1 VASVASIE
9 RTAYPRFKRFLSAR
23 ELHVFY
29 TPQPEEVTWV
39 RGIAGSDEHLLA
51 GMVQLKV
58 FNRLG
63 YFPDLEKVPAMVTD
77 HIRRDLRLPA
87 RVEPVY
93 SSLRTAKRH
102 RTLIRA
108 RSEVVYDPPA
118 ARKVAA
124 EAIAEAARRKNDPAD
139 LINVALERLV
149 EGSFELPAFRT
160 LNDLATEIR
169 SRINDE
175 IFTMVVARLG
185 AARVAR
191 LEGLR
196 AVGAGGKSE
205 FNRLKR
211 TAKRPSWTNFRLQL
225 EHLEWVD
232 GFGDARAWW
241 EGVPPSK
248 IADFAGEAASADAAV
263 LADYSPAKRVAVL
276 AALVYSAQA
285 KARDDVA
292 EMFCRRVATLTKRSR
307 EELEA
312 IKQKHREITERL
324 VVNYRAVLERIDPD
338 GSAGGKGAARQRA
351 ALEMARKTVEAAGGF
366 AAQYTDIDAVT
377 AHQGDNHV
385 PLVARHFRKDRAA
398 MLAMVGALDLRAS
411 SSDTAV
417 LDLLDYVREH
427 ASLTRD
433 FIPDHVGVRDEH
445 GTPVL
450 GKDGTPR
457 VEVFDTSFA
466 SEHWNKAIRDRK
478 HPGMFVRRHL
488 EACVLT
494 CLAEELRTG
503 DVAVDGAVSYANWAD
518 QLISPEKCREL
529 LPAFCAEVGIPATA
543 KEFRDALEA
552 KLSAQCA
559 ETDSGYPDNP
569 DLVIDEQGRPSLKQ
583 YRAPAPTETALALEA
598 ALRERMPERTLLGIL
613 ARTAHWLEW
622 WRRFSPAS
630 GSDPK
635 LDDPFCRY
643 VLTTFCYGTN
653 LGPAQAARHI
663 AGVSAHELGTTARRH
678 VTIEKLNRAIAD
690 VVNAFMELDLIKVW
704 GDGSVVA
711 ADGTQVDTFIDN
723 LLAEASIRYGGTG
736 GIGYYHISD
745 TYIALFSRF
754 IPVGVWEA
762 VFLIQGLLDQQ
773 SKVEPTNVHTD
784 TQGQALPVYALA
796 HLLGFQLMPRV
807 RNWKE
812 LNFYRPAEQVRY
824 RHIDALLGEPGR
836 NVIDWDLIQT
846 HYEDVMRVVLS
857 IQEGRISSDVL
868 LRRLSTY
875 SRRNNFYK
883 AFREIGR
890 VIRTVQLLRFLSDSQ
905 LRRRTTAETNKVE
918 SYNKF
923 SAWCRFGNHGVI
935 ADNDPEEQEKILKF
949 STLLANA
956 VIFHTTLDMMMVI
969 RELLAE
975 GWTIALEDLAVLSP
989 YLTARIQRFG
999 VYATDEIE
1007 LTPEPFD
1014 AHLGLDLTSAPA
1026 GAP

>member
-1 VASVASIE
+1 MASIE
-9 RTAYPRFKRFLSAR
+9 RTAFPRFKRFLSAR

-29 TPQPEEVTWV
+29 TPQPEEITWA
-39 RGIAGSDEHLLA
+39 RGVAGSDAHLLA
-51 GMVQLKV
+51 VIVQLKA

-63 YFPDLEKVPAMVTD
+63 YFPGMEKVPAMVVE
-77 HIRRDLRLPA
+77 HIRRDLRLPDE
-87 RVEPVY
+87 VQPVY
-93 SSLRTAKRH
+93 SSARAAERH
-102 RTLIRA
+102 RRLIRA

-118 ARKVAA
+118 ARKLAA
-124 EAIAEAARRKNDPAD
+124 EAIEEAARRMNDPAD
-139 LINVALERLV
+139 LINIALERLV
-149 EGSFELPAFRT
+149 EGAFEFPAFRT
-160 LNDLATEIR
+160 LNDMATKIR
-169 SRINDE
+169 GKVNDE
-175 IFTMVVARLG
+175 IFAMVVARLG
-185 AARVAR
+185 AVRVAR
-191 LEGLR
+191 LDGLR
-196 AVGAGGKSE
+196 LVGAGAAGGKSE

-211 TAKRPSWTNFRLQL
+211 TARRPSWTNFRLQL
-225 EHLEWVD
+225 EHLEWVV

-263 LADYSPAKRVAVL
+263 LGDYSPAKRVAVL

-285 KARDDVA
+285 KARDDIA
-292 EMFCRRVATLTKRSR
+292 AMFCRRVATLTKRSR
-307 EELEA
+307 DELEA
-312 IKQKHREITERL
+312 IKEKHREITERL
-324 VVNYRAVLERIDPD
+324 VANYRSVLEGIDPE
-338 GSAGGKGAARQRA
+338 GVNAGADAARQRA
-351 ALEMARKTVEAAGGF
+351 ALQMARKTVEAAGGF
-366 AAQYTDIDAVT
+366 AAQYTDIDLIT
-377 AHQGDNHV
+377 AHHGDNHV

-398 MLAMVGALDLRAS
+398 MLAMVGALDLRATS
-411 SSDTAV
+411 ADTDV

-427 ASLTRD
+427 AMLTRD
-433 FIPDHVGVRDEH
+433 HIPDHVGVCDAN

-450 GKDGTPR
+450 GRGGKQR

-466 SEHWNKAIRDRK
+466 SDNWNKAIRDRT

-494 CLAEELRTG
+494 YLAEELRTG
-503 DVAVDGAVSYANWAD
+503 DIAVEGAQSYANWAD
-518 QLISPEKCREL
+518 QLISPQRCAEL
-529 LPAFCAEVGIPATA
+529 LPAFCAEVGLPADA
-543 KEFRDALEA
+543 KGFRDALCV
-552 KLSAQCA
+552 KLTAQCA
-559 ETDSGYPDNP
+559 EADAGYADNA
-569 DLVIDEQGRPSLKQ
+569 DLVIDDAGRPSLKQ
-583 YRAPAPTETALALEA
+583 FRAPAPTETALALEA
-598 ALRERMPERTLLGIL
+598 ALKERMPERTLLGIL

-635 LDDPFCRY
+635 IKDPFFRY

-663 AGVSAHELGTTARRH
+663 AKVSAHELGTTARRH
-678 VTIEKLNRAIAD
+678 VTIEKLNKAIAD
-690 VVNAFMELDLIKVW
+690 VVDAFMELDLIKVW

-723 LLAEASIRYGGTG
+723 LLAETSIRYGGTG

-773 SKVEPTNVHTD
+773 SKVKPTKVHTD

-796 HLLGFQLMPRV
+796 HLFGFQLMPRV

-812 LNFYRPAEQVRY
+812 LNFYRPTEQVRY
-824 RHIDALLGEPGR
+824 RHIDALFGEPGR
-836 NVIDWDLIQT
+836 NVIDWNLIET

-857 IQEGRISSDVL
+857 IQEGKISSDVL

-890 VIRTVQLLRFLSDSQ
+890 VVRTIQLLRFCSDAQ

-918 SYNKF
+918 SYNRF
-923 SAWCRFGNHGVI
+923 SSWCRFGNAGVI

-949 STLLANA
+949 STLLTNA

-969 RELLAE
+969 RALIDE
-975 GWTIALEDLAVLSP
+975 GWTIAPEDLAVLSP

-999 VYATDEIE
+999 VYATDEIA

-1014 AHLGLDLTSAPA
+1014 AHLGLDLAPA
-1026 GAP
+1026 VPIG